1 MTILFFTNI
10 SPFPANGGEK
20 IRSYYLL
27 KALSQLGHKVVAV
40 ICNEENVNLANY
52 GINNVIF
59 YTHPKKPLTI
69 MERITWKHLFQQDA
83 GIIRLFEEI
92 CRKYRIDA
100 ALLDYGTIGQYI
112 SFFTGR
118 QIPVIMGT
126 HNAQAMI
133 TQQVPAKSLF
143 QKLRKFQ
150 LVNLEKLHERLYFKH
165 AAATL
170 VVSDQDR
177 RYHERFLKKG
187 KVFVVPN
194 FLDETEY
201 TLVNKKQPKV
211 LVMTA
216 NFGVYMN
223 YTGLKWFI
231 EEVWDDALAAKF
243 DLWLVGR
250 NSKEALQQIT
260 GSEQWK
266 NIVALGKVDDVKW
279 YISVASGVIIP
290 LLHGSGTRLK
300 CLEAM
305 ALRTPIISTAKGVEG
320 VVSNNFIIA
329 DSAAGLKTAIMEF
342 NSSTHTG
349 EALREDFMKE
359 YSAEVNRR
367 RLDNII
373 NYAVNGRGTEV
384 ISEPAISVEQ

>member
-27 KALSQLGHKVVAV
+27 KALSQLGHKVIAV

-52 GINNVIF
+52 GIDNVIF
-59 YTHPKKPLTI
+59 YPHPKKPLTI
-69 MERITWKHLFQQDA
+69 IERITWKHLFRQDE

-92 CRKYRIDA
+92 CRKHQIDA

-133 TQQVPAKSLF
+133 TQQVPAKSLLL
-143 QKLRKFQ
+143 KLRKFQ

-177 RYHERFLKKG
+177 RYHERFLKKER
-187 KVFVVPN
+187 VFVVPN

-223 YTGLKWFI
+223 FTGLKWFI
-231 EEVWDDALAAKF
+231 EEVWDDALAARF

-329 DSAAGLKTAIMEF
+329 DSAAGLKEAIMEF
-342 NSSTHTG
+342 KGSTHAG

-367 RLDNII
+367 RLDDII
-373 NYAVNGRGTEV
+373 SYAVNRNGTKV
-384 ISEPAISVEQ
+384 MKEPAVSVEQ

>member
-118 QIPVIMGT
+118 QIPVILGT
-126 HNAQAMI
+126 HNAQPMI
-133 TQQVPAKSLF
+133 TQQVPAKSLL

-150 LVNLEKLHERLYFKH
+150 LVSLEKLHERLYFKH

-177 RYHERFLKKG
+177 RYHERFLKKE

-342 NSSTHTG
+342 NGSTHTG

-367 RLDNII
+367 RLENII
-373 NYAVNGRGTEV
+373 NYAVNGRGTKV

>member
-27 KALSQLGHKVVAV
+27 KALSQLGHKVIAV
-40 ICNEENVNLANY
+40 ICNEEKVDLANY
-52 GINNVIF
+52 SISNVTF
-59 YTHPKKPLTI
+59 YTHPKKQLTI
-69 MERITWKHLFQQDA
+69 MERITWKHLFRQDA
-83 GIIRLFEEI
+83 GVIRLFEEI
-92 CRKYRIDA
+92 CKKHKIDA
-100 ALLDYGTIGQYI
+100 ALLDYASIGHYI
-112 SFFTGR
+112 KFFTAR
-118 QIPVIMGT
+118 QIPVIVGT
-126 HNAQAMI
+126 HNAQPMI
-133 TQQVPAKSLF
+133 TQQVPARSLF
-143 QKLRKFQ
+143 QKLRKIQ
-150 LVNLEKLHERLYFKH
+150 LVNLEKLHERLYFKD
-165 AAATL
+165 AAAVL
-170 VVSDQDR
+170 VVSDHDR
-177 RYHERFLKKG
+177 KYHERFLKKER
-187 KVFVVPN
+187 VFVVPN
-194 FLDETEY
+194 FLDENEY
-201 TLVNKKQPKV
+201 TLINKKQSKV

-231 EEVWDDALAAKF
+231 EEVWDEQLAEKF

-250 NSKEALQQIT
+250 NSKESLQQIT

-320 VVSNNFIIA
+320 VLSDNFIIA
-329 DSAAGLKTAIMEF
+329 DDAPALKKAILDFEGNTGL
-342 NSSTHTG
+342 G

-359 YSAEVNRR
+359 YSAEVNRQ
-367 RLDNII
+367 RLHDII
-373 NYAVNGRGTEV
+373 NYAVNGKKVTNSRAVG
-384 ISEPAISVEQ
+384 VEQ

>member
-27 KALSQLGHKVVAV
+27 KALSQLGHKVIAV
-40 ICNEENVNLANY
+40 ICNEEKVNLANY
-52 GINNVIF
+52 HIDNVTF
-59 YTHPKKPLTI
+59 YTHPKKPLTLL
-69 MERITWKHLFQQDA
+69 ERITWKHLFSKDP
-83 GIIRLFEEI
+83 GIIQLFGDL
-92 CRKYRIDA
+92 CRKYEIDA

-112 SFFTGR
+112 GFFKERG
-118 QIPVIMGT
+118 IPVILGT
-126 HNAQAMI
+126 HNAQPMI

-150 LVNLEKLHERLYFKH
+150 LVNLEKLHERLYFKD
-165 AAATL
+165 AAAVL
-170 VVSDQDR
+170 VVSDNDR
-177 RYHERFLKKG
+177 RYHERFLKKER
-187 KVFVVPN
+187 VFVVPN

-201 TLVNKKQPKV
+201 TLVNQKQPKV

-231 EEVWDDALAAKF
+231 EEVWDDRLAEKF

-260 GSEQWK
+260 GHEQFK

-305 ALRTPIISTAKGVEG
+305 ALRTPVISTAKGVEG
-320 VVSNNFIIA
+320 VVSDNFIIA
-329 DSAAGLKTAIMEF
+329 DDAAALNKAILAF
-342 NSSTHTG
+342 DGNSGAG

-359 YSAEVNRR
+359 YSAEVNRQ
-367 RLDNII
+367 RLHKII
-373 NYAVNGRGTEV
+373 NYALNGKM
-384 ISEPAISVEQ
+384 ISNGKAVGVEQ

>member
-27 KALSQLGHKVVAV
+27 KALSQLGHKVIAV

-52 GINNVIF
+52 GIDNVIF

-69 MERITWKHLFQQDA
+69 AERITWKHLFRKDA
-83 GIIRLFEEI
+83 AIIQLFEDL
-92 CRKYRIDA
+92 CKKYRIDA

-112 SFFTGR
+112 SFFAGR
-118 QIPVIMGT
+118 SIPVILGT
-126 HNAQAMI
+126 HNAQPMI
-133 TQQVPAKSLF
+133 TQQVPAKTLF

-150 LVNLEKLHERLYFKH
+150 LVSLEKLHERLYFKH
-165 AAATL
+165 AAAIL

-177 RYHERFLKKG
+177 RYHERFLKKER
-187 KVFVVPN
+187 VFIVPN
-194 FLDETEY
+194 FLDENEY

-231 EEVWDDALAAKF
+231 EEVWDDTLAGKF

-250 NSKEALQQIT
+250 GSKEALQQIT
-260 GSEQWK
+260 GGEQWK

-320 VVSNNFIIA
+320 VVSDNFIIA
-329 DSAAGLKTAIMEF
+329 DSAAGLKKAIFDFEGG
-342 NSSTHTG
+342 TEVG

-367 RLDNII
+367 RLDDII
-373 NYAVNGRGTEV
+373 NYAVNGNGRKV
-384 ISEPAISVEQ
+384 NSEKAVSIEQ

>member
-27 KALSQLGHKVVAV
+27 KALSQLGHKVIAV

-52 GINNVIF
+52 SIDNVTF

-69 MERITWKHLFQQDA
+69 VERITWKHLFLKDA
-83 GIIRLFEEI
+83 GITQLFEEI
-92 CRKYRIDA
+92 LKKYKIEA

-112 SFFTGR
+112 SFFTTR
-118 QIPVIMGT
+118 HIPVILGT
-126 HNAQAMI
+126 HNAQPMI

-170 VVSDQDR
+170 VVSGQDR
-177 RYHERFLKKG
+177 KYHERFLKKER
-187 KVFVVPN
+187 VFEVPN

-201 TLVNKKQPKV
+201 TLVNRKQPKV

-231 EEVWDDALAAKF
+231 EEVWDDALAARF

-320 VVSNNFIIA
+320 VASDNFIIA
-329 DSAAGLKTAIMEF
+329 DDAAGLKKAVLEF
-342 NSSTHTG
+342 KGNGHTG
-349 EALREDFMKE
+349 EALREDFMRE
-359 YSAEVNRR
+359 YSSEVNRQ
-367 RLDNII
+367 RLHDII
-373 NYAVNGRGTEV
+373 NYTVNGNGKKV
-384 ISEPAISVEQ
+384 DSEKAVSIEQ